1 MYRVVMTYPDGSVE
15 EIDEAFSTL
24 GEAKDYAEKLLTQ
37 VGPNSRF
44 KSIFDDDKGN
54 VKPRYSIV
62 SKKDGL
68 STIVFDSDK

>member
-24 GEAKDYAEKLLTQ
+24 GEAKDYAEKLMTQ

-44 KSIFDDDKGN
+44 KSILDDKGN

>member
-1 MYRVVMTYPDGSVE
+1 MYRIVMTYTDGSVE

-37 VGPNSRF
+37 IGPNSRF
-44 KSIFDDDKGN
+44 KSILDDDCKSA
-54 VKPRYSIV
+54 KPRYSIV
-62 SKKDGL
+62 SKKDGV